1 MNIKP
6 IIMIE
11 VKGNCDT
18 ATDVIKEDDA
28 IEVSQEEED
37 TGEDE
42 ADVLDKNDTNIEVLE
57 DGG

>member
-1 MNIKP
+1 M
-6 IIMIE
+6 
-11 VKGNCDT
+11 KGDCDT
-18 ATDVIKEDDA
+18 DTDVIKEDDA

>member
-1 MNIKP
+1 M
-6 IIMIE
+6 
-11 VKGNCDT
+11 KGDCDT
-18 ATDVIKEDDA
+18 DTDVIKEDDA

-42 ADVLDKNDTNIEVLE
+42 ADVLDKNDTNNEVLQ